1 MGNQDTVNFY
11 EAAIE
16 LIDKGFVVFPCKED
30 KTPLTSTGFK
40 VATDEK
46 LTVEDWAK
54 TWPHANVAIACAVSG
69 LVVIDIDK
77 EENF

>member
-40 VATDEK
+40 AATDEK

-54 TWPHANVAIACAVSG
+54 TWPNANVAIACAVSG